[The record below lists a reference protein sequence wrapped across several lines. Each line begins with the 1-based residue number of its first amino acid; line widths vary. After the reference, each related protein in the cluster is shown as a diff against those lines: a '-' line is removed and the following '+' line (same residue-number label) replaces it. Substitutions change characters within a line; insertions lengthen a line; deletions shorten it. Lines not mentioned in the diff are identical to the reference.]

1 MSTKLLLA
9 SDQCVRDFLL
19 ASDQCVRD
27 FCDSLGLKMITS
39 VQITIEAR
47 EPVRL
52 KIECM
57 PDKEKTGAFLKELQQ
72 FVLTKEEK

>member
-1 MSTKLLLA
+1 MKSMSTKL
-9 SDQCVRDFLL
+9 LL